1 MIGQRNLYASKKV
14 GLQNCLEKLGKG
26 VEFDSKELPFRGLE
40 KDHGK
45 ENWIK
50 FKKGSLC

>member
-45 ENWIK
+45 EN
-50 FKKGSLC
+50 